1 MSSVSYYKRFEIY
14 LEQGNWFKYSNKIR
28 TVTEKSTKGYEKH
41 MSCIIILNLF
51 ACKGLQNVNMAEVQ
65 WIL

>member
-28 TVTEKSTKGYEKH
+28 TVTEKSTKGFLIH
-41 MSCIIILNLF
+41 QDPWDLHFSNI
-51 ACKGLQNVNMAEVQ
+51 QQ
-65 WIL
+65 T